1 MRRKK
6 RVAVKESSSSWPL
19 SYRWL
24 ATGTLVVYSAIGCHK
39 VLAAPL
45 PLQRGRFAGL
55 SFDAAAAA
63 FPPRRFDIPAGQ
75 IGEAALLFQ
84 KITSLE
90 VSMTNEGIG
99 HLMANAVSGTFTP
112 EQALLLLL
120 KNTGVHSRFTS
131 PNSVVLELE
140 SVSQSIDVTASATAL
155 STSMTKYTAPIRD
168 TPQTVNVV
176 GQEVM
181 AEQNTT
187 TLRDA
192 LRNVAGISIAAGEGG
207 AQGDN
212 LTIRGFSARNDLY
225 IDGMRD
231 FGSYYR
237 DPFNLEEVDVVQGPS
252 AATFGRGST
261 GGVVNQATKMP
272 GLLRAFTGTF
282 DGGTDGTR
290 RATADLNIPL
300 KALGKGA
307 SFRMNAMG
315 TEGGVAGRDVA
326 HNRRYGLAPTLS
338 LGMGTRTRVT
348 LSYLNQQAD
357 DIPDYGIPWLFN
369 QPAPVARNN
378 YYGFREGNFLRTKDN
393 IATLRGEHDFTSH
406 ISIRNQTRYARYLRD
421 VQITEPQI
429 LGTVTP
435 ATPLSDITI
444 NRNQLVSNSVEA
456 FLANQTDVTMRFETG
471 GVKHTAVVGAE
482 LDREDSDPTR
492 PRFTGVPT
500 TSLLAP
506 DDTQLFAGVGKINT
520 LVHARGN
527 SASGYV
533 MDTARLGSHWE
544 LSGSFRFDRFNSH
557 YTQAVAPVAAF
568 NRLDHL
574 PAWRGAIVYKPVTP
588 VSLYVS
594 AGNSFNPSAES
605 LSLTAGTANLPPE
618 ENRTYEAGAKWD
630 LPHPRLSLRTAVF
643 QTDKLNAREPD
654 PTNSLLNVLS
664 GKQRVKGF
672 QGDFNGRITKNW
684 DAQAGYAYLD
694 ATLRASNFYPAAI
707 GARLA
712 NVPRHT
718 LTFWQTYR
726 LPSKFRVGAGG
737 NFVGARTASSTVPFD
752 PITGLVKRAPGYW
765 VFNAMIERPVTEHA
779 TLHANVYNVADRYY
793 YDQLHPAH
801 VVLGPA
807 RSALIGIR
815 FRF

>member
-6 RVAVKESSSSWPL
+6 RVEAKESSSSWPL

-45 PLQRGRFAGL
+45 PLQRGQFAGL

-63 FPPRRFDIPAGQ
+63 LPPRRFDIPAGQ
-75 IGEAALLFQ
+75 IAEAAQLFQ
-84 KITSLE
+84 KITNLQ

-99 HLMANAVSGTFTP
+99 HLVANAVSGMFTP
-112 EQALLLLL
+112 EQVLILLL

-131 PNSVVLELE
+131 VNSVVLELD
-140 SVSQSIDVTASATAL
+140 SVSQSIDVTAAASAL
-155 STSMTKYTAPIRD
+155 STSITKYTEPIRD

-176 GQEVM
+176 GQQVM
-181 AEQNTT
+181 AEQNST

-261 GGVVNQATKMP
+261 GGVVNQASKMP
-272 GLLRAFTGTF
+272 GLLRGFSGTF

-290 RATADLNIPL
+290 RATADLNIPI
-300 KALGKGA
+300 KALGKGT

-326 HNRRYGLAPTLS
+326 HNRRYGLAPSLS
-338 LGMGTRTRVT
+338 LGIGTRTRVT

-378 YYGFREGNFLRTKDN
+378 YYGFREGNFLRTNDN

-429 LGTVTP
+429 LGTVTQ
-435 ATPLSDITI
+435 ATPLSAITI
-444 NRNQLVSNSVEA
+444 NRNQLVSNSVEG
-456 FLANQTDVTMRFETG
+456 FLANQTDITMRFETG
-471 GVKHTAVVGAE
+471 AVKHTAVVGAE

-506 DDTQLFAGVGKINT
+506 DDTQLFAGVGKVNT
-520 LVHARGN
+520 LVHARAN

-533 MDTARLGSHWE
+533 MDTAKLGSHWE

-568 NRLDHL
+568 NRLDRL
-574 PAWRGAIVYKPVTP
+574 PSWRGAIVYKPVTP

-630 LPHPRLSLRTAVF
+630 MPHPRLSLRAAVF

-672 QGDFNGRITKNW
+672 QGDFSGHISKNW
-684 DAQAGYAYLD
+684 DAQA
-694 ATLRASNFYPAAI
+694 
-707 GARLA
+707 
-712 NVPRHT
+712 
-718 LTFWQTYR
+718 
-726 LPSKFRVGAGG
+726 
-737 NFVGARTASSTVPFD
+737 
-752 PITGLVKRAPGYW
+752 
-765 VFNAMIERPVTEHA
+765 
-779 TLHANVYNVADRYY
+779 
-793 YDQLHPAH
+793 
-801 VVLGPA
+801 
-807 RSALIGIR
+807 
-815 FRF
+815 